1 MRDVASGVSGK
12 TNKKV
17 NGNGGSDDKH
27 NKNRNSCHPD
37 KSGDQYSTVKF
48 KGKVEGLF
56 NLGMKNFWD
65 FIWK

>member
-37 KSGDQYSTVKF
+37 KSGDQ
-48 KGKVEGLF
+48 
-56 NLGMKNFWD
+56 
-65 FIWK
+65 